1 MYFKLL
7 KMFSKLRRYFN
18 KNIINYR
25 EKKSMNA
32 NMYLYYEL
40 INFFVF
46 SLSKTLLRIRKNIFK
61 IF

>member
-40 INFFVF
+40 INSFVF